1 MLDKFMTK
9 NNAIFLSLAI
19 SLALLAGCSKRSK
32 DPSEMSFDELKTQ
45 AISAVDRKKNDIA
58 IGYLEQLVAQFPENQ
73 DIFEYK
79 FMLADFYMNTGRL
92 EEAYKMYKHYTKFY
106 PSEARAEDA
115 HYKSILAKFYQTMK
129 VSRSCDDSDAQQTMK
144 RCKDYMANSTY
155 AKYRSDIKDIQYT
168 CEARLIDKEVY
179 VFNTY
184 LRRGKVQ
191 SAKNRVEYL
200 RTVFLP
206 TNPSLEAQILYLEGK
221 LAQKQDNGEVLKTK
235 VETLFSKHPES
246 QYTKMAQSLLKPTK
260 RFIF

>member
-1 MLDKFMTK
+1 MLGKFMIK
-9 NNAIFLSLAI
+9 NRLLFLPLA
-19 SLALLAGCSKRSK
+19 LFLLAGCSKRSK
-32 DPSEMSFDELKTQ
+32 DPNDMSFDELKTQ
-45 AISAVDRKKNDIA
+45 ALSAVDRKKNDIA

-79 FMLADFYMNTGRL
+79 FMLADFYMKTGRL

-106 PSEARAEDA
+106 PSEDRAEDA

-129 VSRSCDDSDAQQTMK
+129 VSRSCDDTDAQQTMK
-144 RCKDYMANSTY
+144 RCKDYMANATY
-155 AKYRSDIKDIQYT
+155 SKYRNDIKDIQYT

-191 SAKNRVEYL
+191 SAKNRVDYL

-206 TNPSLEAQILYLEGK
+206 SNPSLEAQILYLESK
-221 LAQKQDNGEVLKTK
+221 LAQKQENKDGLKEK
-235 VETLFSKHPES
+235 VETLFSKHPDS
-246 QYTKMAQSLLKPTK
+246 QYTKMAQGLLKPK
-260 RFIF
+260 KGFIF